1 MLRSRRHSLGTQERS
16 TGVLVFLIMLADSC
30 RNGCRDRSRH
40 VNRCLTTAALVN
52 GVDDNDHPYSN
63 FSMGIL
69 KRSAMDPSLT
79 SLRLVAVGEP
89 DDLCSDAG
97 TVLKRLVDLVTD
109 PGGTADLAEEG
120 ELVDSG
126 GSQRRRGEEDSQAGV
141 GTDKKPIL
149 VNTLEGGKFGGA
161 RKPSRRR
168 RRESIGVVCRSSGL
182 DQNSGTL
189 GHGRGAAVPAKSSAL
204 DDLAATVKTP
214 SVFLAGVD
222 FHVVEELGE
231 LLEFVM
237 LNLVVNKLVFSG
249 GKSDH
254 VFEEMG
260 DVDLSTDE
268 VSELALG
275 VDKRSNHEKVEERGS
290 IAAVVEKKLAGLFL
304 SIDCESQTAN
314 SLLICC
320 RSLKETTIPSNGV

>member
-1 MLRSRRHSLGTQERS
+1 MLTDSR
-16 TGVLVFLIMLADSC
+16 

-40 VNRCLTTAALVN
+40 VNRCLTTTALVN
-52 GVDDNDHPYSN
+52 RVDNNNHPYSD

-89 DDLCSDAG
+89 DDLCGDAG
-97 TVLKRLVDLVTD
+97 AVLKRLVDLVTD

-126 GSQRRRGEEDSQAGV
+126 GSEGRRGEENSQARI
-141 GTDKKPIL
+141 GTDKKP
-149 VNTLEGGKFGGA
+149 VFVDTLEGGEFGGA

-168 RRESIGVVCRSSGL
+168 RRECSRVVWRSSGL
-182 DQNSGTL
+182 DQNSGAL
-189 GHGRGAAVPAKSSAL
+189 GHGRGAAVPADSSTL

-214 SVFLAGVD
+214 TVFLAAVD
-222 FHVVEELGE
+222 LHVVEELGK

-237 LNLVVNKLVFSG
+237 LNLVVNKLVFSR

-254 VFEEMG
+254 VFEEVG

-268 VSELALG
+268 VSELALR
-275 VDKRSNHEKVEERGS
+275 VDKRSNHEKVEEGGS
-290 IAAVVEKKLAGLFL
+290 IAAVVEEKLAGLFL
-304 SIDCESQTAN
+304 SINCESQTAN
-314 SLLICC
+314 GLLICC
-320 RSLKETTIPSNGV
+320 RSLEESTIPSNGV